1 MLIEGSVITDIG
13 KIRQNNEDNFFL
25 NGLYRRDTGS
35 NSFAS
40 TQMAD
45 GRLAVYAV
53 CDGMGGEEYG
63 EIASLCAASALDI
76 LVKNQCPEDWLEE
89 YINNVQSDILNNSH
103 KLLSENMG
111 STLALL
117 YFKDNTAHIANL
129 GDSRI
134 YLFRN
139 GRLRQLTKDHTQASL
154 LIDNGLLEAD
164 IARKHISRHILT
176 RYLGTG
182 NSITV
187 KDLYRAENIKI
198 CKEDIFLLCS
208 DGLTDMLEDSEI
220 EGYIGKTLKDGTGRI
235 VQYLCSKALEAG
247 GRDNITCIAVKVIK
261 KNRLFFKKGDNL

>member
-1 MLIEGSVITDIG
+1 MLIESSVITDVG

-25 NGLYRRDTGS
+25 NGLYRHDTGS

-45 GRLAVYAV
+45 GGLAVYAV

-63 EIASLCAASALDI
+63 EIASLCAASAMEI
-76 LVKNQCPEDWLEE
+76 LVKSQSPEDLLEK
-89 YINNVQSDILNNSH
+89 YINNVQSDIISNSH

-139 GRLRQLTKDHTQASL
+139 GKLKQLTKDHTQANL
-154 LIDNGLLEAD
+154 LMDNGLLEAD
-164 IARKHISRHILT
+164 IARKHISRHMLT

-182 NSITV
+182 SNITA

-198 CKEDIFLLCS
+198 CKKDIFLLCS

-220 EGYIGKTLKDGTGRI
+220 EKYINKTFKKGTDRI
-235 VQYLCSKALEAG
+235 VQYLCNKALEAG
-247 GRDNITCIAVKVIK
+247 GRDNITCIAARIVK
-261 KNRLFFKKGDNL
+261 KNRLFFKERG